1 MIVHTIYSITH
12 HTETHSTVNK
22 NTPYYAN
29 PLYITTTK
37 IKTLLQLTLS
47 TSSHIMKLLP
57 FVIAQWDEDDFYCKL
72 IYSRSSMVA
81 GKCAILIIN
90 ETQIYRPPNGQN
102 GTNVNK
108 PRNMQ
113 TSGAPTSVNV
123 YIFLWKFGIFSI
135 NMLSNRSCGG
145 ILKKWFFLHL
155 YAFSRGQSIF
165 GMEKS
170 IKMAIKS
177 VLKPFL

>member
-1 MIVHTIYSITH
+1 MKEMTSKSYKRRLATKILLSLSRITYFDSQLLFLF
-12 HTETHSTVNK
+12 TLVNE

-29 PLYITTTK
+29 PLYITTKK

-57 FVIAQWDEDDFYCKL
+57 FVIAQLDQDDCYCKL
-72 IYSRSSMVA
+72 IYSRSFMVA

-123 YIFLWKFGIFSI
+123 YIFLWKFGIF
-135 NMLSNRSCGG
+135 
-145 ILKKWFFLHL
+145 
-155 YAFSRGQSIF
+155 
-165 GMEKS
+165 
-170 IKMAIKS
+170 
-177 VLKPFL
+177 